1 MADVGVEAFKHNVW
15 ANLEILDSCARLS
28 DADLV
33 ATAPGT
39 YGPVRDTLV
48 HLLASEGRYVGEF
61 KGRTDDMLSEDLPFV
76 GFEKLRLYGV
86 ASGQALLEIV
96 QTSPPD
102 SVLRGTYRGQP
113 YEMAA
118 SILLVQAIN
127 HATEHRMH
135 IVSILNQRGV
145 ETPRLD
151 GIRYFQVG
159 ANA

>member
-1 MADVGVEAFKHNVW
+1 MADVGVEAFRHNLW
-15 ANLEILDSCARLS
+15 ANLELLDACAKLT
-28 DADLV
+28 DDHLA
-33 ATAPGT
+33 AAAPGT
-39 YGPVRDTLV
+39 YGAVQDTLV

-61 KGRTDDMLSEDLPFV
+61 NGRTDDMLSEDAPFV
-76 GFEKLRLYGV
+76 GFEKLRLHAV
-86 ASGQALLEIV
+86 ASGQALLELV

-102 SVLRGTYRGQP
+102 RILRGTYRGQP

-127 HATEHRMH
+127 HSTEHRMH

-151 GIRYFQVG
+151 GIRYFQAG
-159 ANA
+159 ASA